1 MKYMKTY
8 FYYRTNSEMA
18 KSALETKI
26 KDIERDLKKETHEAN
41 QIRAKLEQDLSKEK
55 EIAQK
60 LLQRLTN

>member
-1 MKYMKTY
+1 MKTY

>member
-1 MKYMKTY
+1 MHKCTLKHVLSPGY
-8 FYYRTNSEMA
+8 NE
-18 KSALETKI
+18 
-26 KDIERDLKKETHEAN
+26 IERDLKKETHEAN